1 MFCTTIWRTTA
12 ELRPGAEQGE
22 LHDIARRLGVLA
34 CGPDR
39 HGMREAAAAPPGGI
53 FPGKVQDAFIRA
65 HAFRFSNPIPAEE
78 QALVVSRA
86 GFEKAHVLW
95 VVFPAQRAGFG
106 IEGLDP
112 VRSAVFEFRQDHFAR
127 GQFVGQHARILAPSF
142 PNAISEPECYNQVP
156 TSAGETGMEIAIQS
170 SDELEQ
176 LFTRLRKMS
185 DDELTRYPS
194 TVERN

>member
-1 MFCTTIWRTTA
+1 
-12 ELRPGAEQGE
+12 
-22 LHDIARRLGVLA
+22 
-34 CGPDR
+34 
-39 HGMREAAAAPPGGI
+39 MREAAASPPGGI
-53 FPGKVQDAFIRA
+53 FSGEVQDAFKGA
-65 HAFRFSNPIPAEE
+65 HAFRLADAVSAEE
-78 QALVVSRA
+78 QALVVPGTGLEKIHMLKVQFPPKRA
-86 GFEKAHVLW
+86 
-95 VVFPAQRAGFG
+95 RFG
-106 IEGLDP
+106 VERFDP
-112 VRSAVFEFRQDHFAR
+112 VHGPVFEFGQDHFPR
-127 GQFVGQHARILAPSF
+127 WQLVSQHPRILAPSF